1 MSKRNILDGFFDRE
15 NVKGVNDNFQYLF
28 SDVDYVKGN
37 VNTALTDLTNQKK
50 QNEQNFTFLF
60 DSVGEVKTLSN
71 TAKEALEEAKTLNNE
86 NTNTNERLDR
96 IIADSGTSATE
107 VVDARGN
114 YAVLN
119 ERLTSQDKNANYLKT
134 KTKETSYMNFLN
146 ENSAQLDN
154 NKVKVNSDRNIDV
167 NIAISNTEFYK
178 LNFAKNTNDDF
189 LKFRNAD
196 LNASIEKLS
205 YASANQSMITN
216 ATLAGSGDNY
226 YITNT
231 GGTLTYT
238 FTGNGISIQY
248 YTDSRG
254 GVWKA
259 SVDGTFVKNI
269 STHLDAQSPEQ
280 LIQAAIGKTSVIK
293 GLQPGNHTLT
303 LEFIGQDPNYP
314 VSTPRGWLKIN
325 STGGTNTRTET
336 FVIEDYENKQVNVLY
351 DSNKEFA
358 FDVNVNGNREWIPEH
373 NSIGTLKVG
382 SFGSQKLIV
391 DNQEININ
399 SSSALRNFKELKIL
413 QNLYGYNSASSDP
426 VCEVLCITTV
436 TSRGVKFNT
445 SFKWLQEVT
454 VNGYVNMFTVSPKF
468 ADKLTSSYGK
478 QYDID
483 IYDNSYEYLK
493 EEAPFSYIATGA
505 TYSDYYATIDNVN
518 AWETL
523 RLGESTRD
531 GDVWGSELFA
541 IQHRNDSLQK
551 LYPKVYTNHVTQTGE
566 IYKFEGYFGFGKLPM
581 VNKYV

>member
-1 MSKRNILDGFFDRE
+1 MAKRNIFDGFFDRE
-15 NVKGVNDNFQYLF
+15 NIKGVNDNFQYLF
-28 SDVDYVKGN
+28 SDVDYVKSN
-37 VNTALTDLTNQKK
+37 VDTAIIDLTNQKK

-71 TAKEALEEAKTLNNE
+71 TAKEALEEAKTLKNE
-86 NTNTNERLDR
+86 NTNTNERLDK
-96 IIADSGTSATE
+96 IIADSGTSETE

-114 YAVLN
+114 YTVLN

-134 KTKETSYMNFLN
+134 KTKETSYMNFLT

-154 NKVKVNSDRNIDV
+154 NKVKVNSDRNIDI

-178 LNFAKNTNDDF
+178 LNFAKNVNDDF
-189 LKFRNAD
+189 IKFRNAD
-196 LNASIEKLS
+196 LNANTEKIT

-216 ATLAGSGDNY
+216 ATLAGSGDNV

-231 GGTLTYT
+231 GGKLTYN
-238 FTGNGISIQY
+238 FTGTGVSIQY
-248 YTDSRG
+248 YIDNRG
-254 GVWKA
+254 GTWKA

-269 STHLDAQSPEQ
+269 STHISSQSPSQ
-280 LIQAAIGKTSVIK
+280 LIQESIGKTNVVK
-293 GLQPGNHTLT
+293 GLQPGNHTLV

-314 VSTPRGWLKIN
+314 VSSPRGWLKIN
-325 STGGTNTRTET
+325 STGGTDTRTET

-358 FDVNVNGNREWIPEH
+358 FDVNLNGNREWIPEH
-373 NSIGTLKVG
+373 NNTGTLKLG
-382 SFGSQKLIV
+382 NLGSQKLII
-391 DNQEININ
+391 DNQEISIN
-399 SSSALRNFKELKIL
+399 STSAEQTFKELKIL
-413 QNLYGYNSASSDP
+413 QNLYGYNSASPNP

-468 ADKLTSSYGK
+468 ADKLTSSYGNK
-478 QYDID
+478 YDID

-493 EEAPFSYIATGA
+493 EEAPFSYIATGE
-505 TYSDYYATIDNVN
+505 TYSDYYATIDNIN

-531 GDVWGSELFA
+531 GDVWGANLFA
-541 IQHRNDSLQK
+541 IQHRNDYLQK
-551 LYPKVYTNHVTQTGE
+551 LYPKVYTNHITKTGE

-581 VNKYV
+581 INKYV

>member
-1 MSKRNILDGFFDRE
+1 MSIRYMLDGWFDRE
-15 NVKGVNDNFQYLF
+15 SVKGVNDNFVFLF
-28 SDVDYVKGN
+28 SDIDYVKDN
-37 VNTALTDLTNQKK
+37 INEALADLTSQKK
-50 QNEQNFTFLF
+50 QNQQNFTFLF

-71 TAKEALEEAKTLNNE
+71 NAKEALEEAKKYNE
-86 NTNTNERLDR
+86 DNVNTNERLDN
-96 IIADSGTSATE
+96 IIASSGTSDTE

-114 YAVLN
+114 YSALN
-119 ERLTSQDKNANYLKT
+119 QRLSSQDKSTEYIKT

-154 NKVKVNSDRNIDV
+154 NKVKVNGDRNIDV
-167 NIAISNTEFYK
+167 NIAISNTEYFK
-178 LNFAKNTNDDF
+178 LNFAKNVNDDF

-216 ATLAGSGDNY
+216 ATLSGANDNV

-231 GGTLTYT
+231 GGKLTYT
-238 FTGNGISIQY
+238 FTGTGISIQY
-248 YTDSRG
+248 YTDNRG

-259 SVDGTFVKNI
+259 SVDGNFAKNI
-269 STHLDAQSPEQ
+269 STHIDAQTPEQ
-280 LIQAAIGKTSVIK
+280 LIQTAIGKTSIIK

-314 VSTPRGWLKIN
+314 VSTPRGWLKVN
-325 STGGTNTRTET
+325 STGGTDTRTET
-336 FVIEDYENKQVNVLY
+336 FTIESYENKEVNVLY

-373 NSIGTLKVG
+373 NNTGTLKLG
-382 SFGSQKLIV
+382 SLGSQKLII
-391 DNQEININ
+391 DNSEVSIN
-399 SSSALRNFKELKIL
+399 SSSAERNFKELKIL
-413 QNLYGYNSASSDP
+413 QNLYGYNSSSTEP

-454 VNGYVNMFTVSPKF
+454 VNGYVNMFTISPKF
-468 ADKLTSSYGK
+468 ADKLTSSYGV

-505 TYSDYYATIDNVN
+505 TYNDYYATIDNVN

-523 RLGESTRD
+523 RLGASTRD
-531 GDVWGSELFA
+531 GDEWGSELFA
-541 IQHRNDSLQK
+541 IQHRNDYLQK
-551 LYPKVYTNHVTQTGE
+551 LYPKVYTNHVTQPGE

-581 VNKYV
+581 ISKYV